1 MDNQPFLDTH
11 KEVYNGSTLQ
21 DSGRLPKSSLISKE
35 YVRLGTTEQDSG
47 KISRDAEQMS
57 VSSLMAFNAQK
68 LKIFA
73 ELTRSNSKKYSELV
87 KVING
92 SINGLK
98 MAFQEYENIQAR
110 K

>member
-1 MDNQPFLDTH
+1 
-11 KEVYNGSTLQ
+11 
-21 DSGRLPKSSLISKE
+21 
-35 YVRLGTTEQDSG
+35 
-47 KISRDAEQMS
+47 MS